1 MSKSMIVSRSTRA
14 FVAAAL
20 AAGLMLPTTAAFAKT
35 PGANDVG
42 DASFTLTGVESG
54 DFVTAYQIF
63 DTDIDGSNNLTFT
76 QKVSDLPEPYDTL
89 DKIQKVAPEDARPV
103 ADAIAAKV
111 IAGNGKKTV
120 MPVSGNQ
127 VTLTLDSGYYLV
139 VVTSNNGNTKV
150 YQTLLVDATPDID
163 EKGAYVTRTFEDT
176 AVKVQP
182 VSKPDKQILDAG
194 GNPVTGTGNA
204 VTDIYSV
211 GDIAKFRITGTV
223 PSYPA
228 DATHALYK
236 ITDKPDAGLSVDMN
250 SFVVKQGDTTLSNQG
265 ETAQYKVI
273 DNGDHTYTVE
283 FAQKFILENPGASV
297 TIDYSAKVDSINL
310 TTGQVGNK
318 AQATFNPNPYED
330 KKCDTDEVDPID
342 QTYGFSFKKLGASGS
357 DVPAQALKGAEFTIC
372 PKGSTTPVTYI
383 DADGK
388 LHTDGKVVSN
398 DAGWVYV
405 NGLKAGTY
413 TVTETKVPSGYQKV
427 EPFEVTLNKETA
439 KSDTGATA
447 TTVETNF
454 NISTP
459 DKTDPKVGQLP
470 TTGGSGTIMLTA
482 GGVLLI
488 VGGSAV
494 ALRSIKR
501 NRKQN

>member
-89 DKIQKVAPEDARPV
+89 EKIQKVAPEDARPV

-111 IAGNGKKTV
+111 IAGNGPKTE
-120 MPVSGNQ
+120 MSVSGNQ

-163 EKGAYVTRTFEDT
+163 KNGAYVTRAFENT

-194 GNPVTGTGNA
+194 GSPVTNTSNTT
-204 VTDIYSV
+204 TDIYSV

-357 DVPAQALKGAEFTIC
+357 DAPAQALKGAEFTVTDASG
-372 PKGSTTPVTYI
+372 KAVTYI
-383 DADGK
+383 DADGT

-413 TVTETKVPSGYQKV
+413 TVTETKAPSGYQKV
-427 EPFEVTLNKETA
+427 DSFEVTLNKDDA
-439 KSDTGATA
+439 KYDTEATG
-447 TTVETNF
+447 TIVEGNF

-459 DKTDPKVGQLP
+459 DKIDPKVGQLP

>member
-76 QKVSDLPEPYDTL
+76 QKVPDLPEPYDTL
-89 DKIQKVAPEDARPV
+89 DKIQKVAPADARPV

-111 IAGNGKKTV
+111 IAGNGPKTA
-120 MPVSGNQ
+120 MPVSGDK

-163 EKGAYVTRTFEDT
+163 KNGAYIVRALEDT

-182 VSKPDKQILDAG
+182 VSKPDKQILDPDG
-194 GNPVTGTGNA
+194 KPVTGTGNTT
-204 VTDIYSV
+204 TDIYSV

-250 SFVVKQGDTTLSNQG
+250 SFVVKNGDTTLSNEG
-265 ETAQYKVI
+265 EAAQYKVI
-273 DNGDHTYTVE
+273 DNGNHTYTVE
-283 FAQKFILENPGASV
+283 FAQKFILENPGATV

-330 KKCDTDEVDPID
+330 KKCDTDEVYPID
-342 QTYGFSFKKLGASGS
+342 QTYGFSFKKLGAPDSK
-357 DVPAQALKGAEFTIC
+357 PLPGAEFTVTDTSG
-372 PKGSTTPVTYI
+372 KVVTYI
-383 DADGK
+383 DAEGNR
-388 LHTDGKVVSN
+388 HADGKVVSN

-405 NGLKAGTY
+405 NGLKADTY

-427 EPFEVTLNKETA
+427 EPFEVTLSKETA

-447 TTVETNF
+447 AIVETNF
-454 NISTP
+454 NTSTP
-459 DKTDPKVGQLP
+459 DKIDPKVGQLP

-488 VGGSAV
+488 VGGSVV
-494 ALRSIKR
+494 ALRSVKR

>member
-76 QKVSDLPEPYDTL
+76 QKVPDLPEPYDTL
-89 DKIQKVAPEDARPV
+89 DKIQKVAPADARPV

-111 IAGNGKKTV
+111 IAGNGPKTA
-120 MPVSGNQ
+120 MPVSGDK

-163 EKGAYVTRTFEDT
+163 KNGAYIVRALEDT

-182 VSKPDKQILDAG
+182 VSKPDKQILDPDG
-194 GNPVTGTGNA
+194 KPVTGTGNTT
-204 VTDIYSV
+204 TDIYSV

-357 DVPAQALKGAEFTIC
+357 DAPAQALKGAEFTVTDAS
-372 PKGSTTPVTYI
+372 GNAVTYI
-383 DADGK
+383 DAKGN
-388 LHTDGKVVSN
+388 LHAGGKVVSD

-413 TVTETKVPSGYQKV
+413 TVTETKAPSGYQKV
-427 EPFEVTLNKETA
+427 EPFEVVLSKDTA
-439 KSDTGATA
+439 KGDTDATA
-447 TTVETNF
+447 SITETNF
-454 NISTP
+454 ANAEE
-459 DKTDPKVGQLP
+459 KTDPKVGQLP

-488 VGGSAV
+488 VGGSAI
-494 ALRSIKR
+494 ALRSVKR

>member
-1 MSKSMIVSRSTRA
+1 MSKSMIAGRSMRA

-35 PGANDVG
+35 SAADVEN
-42 DASFTLTGVESG
+42 ASFTLTGVASG

-63 DTDIDGSNNLTFT
+63 DTDIDGSNNLVFT
-76 QKVSDLPEPYDTL
+76 QKVSGLPEPYDTL
-89 DKIQKVAPEDARPV
+89 DKIQKVAPTDARPV

-111 IAGNGKKTV
+111 IAGNGPKIM
-120 MPVSGNQ
+120 MPVSGDE

-139 VVTSNNGNTKV
+139 VVTSNSGNTKV

-163 EKGAYVTRTFEDT
+163 KNGAYIARALEDT

-182 VSKPDKQILDAG
+182 VSKPDKQILDADG
-194 GNPVTGTGNA
+194 KPVTGTGNTT
-204 VTDIYSV
+204 TDIYSV

-250 SFVVKQGDTTLSNQG
+250 SFVVKNGDTTLSNEG
-265 ETAQYKVI
+265 EAAQYKVI
-273 DNGDHTYTVE
+273 DNGNHTYTVE
-283 FAQKFILENPGASV
+283 FAQKFILENPGATV
-297 TIDYSAKVDSINL
+297 TIDYSATVDSINL

-342 QTYGFSFKKLGASGS
+342 QTYGFSFKKLGAP
-357 DVPAQALKGAEFTIC
+357 DTKPLPGAEFTVTDTSG
-372 PKGSTTPVTYI
+372 KVVTYI
-383 DADGK
+383 DAKGN

-398 DAGWVYV
+398 DDGWVYV

-427 EPFEVTLNKETA
+427 EPFDVVLSKDTA
-439 KSDTGATA
+439 AGDTEA
-447 TTVETNF
+447 TTTVAETNF
-454 NISTP
+454 NTSTP
-459 DKTDPKVGQLP
+459 DKIDPKVGQLP
-470 TTGGSGTIMLTA
+470 TTGGSGTILLTA
-482 GGVLLI
+482 GGVLLV